1 MPELMTVEEL
11 GQYLRF
17 TNKTVYKMLK
27 QGAIPGIK
35 IGNKWRF
42 EKKAIDNWLHNRMK
56 GKKARVLVVDDDGM
70 IRALF
75 RETLEK
81 EGHTVIGASTGA
93 EGIKCVKESDFDL
106 VFLDLKMPG
115 MDGVELFKQ
124 IKIAKPELPVTI
136 VSGYPGSEMMERAI
150 KHGPLGIMNKPFK
163 IADIIM
169 LVNSYLRTRQST

>member
-1 MPELMTVEEL
+1 
-11 GQYLRF
+11 
-17 TNKTVYKMLK
+17 
-27 QGAIPGIK
+27 
-35 IGNKWRF
+35 
-42 EKKAIDNWLHNRMK
+42 
-56 GKKARVLVVDDDGM
+56 M

-81 EGHTVIGASTGA
+81 EGHTVVGASTGA

-136 VSGYPGSEMMERAI
+136 VSGYPGSEMMERALEQ
-150 KHGPLGIMNKPFK
+150 GPLSVMPKPFG
-163 IADIIM
+163 ASDVVSV
-169 LVNSYLRTRQST
+169 VNSFLRVKASRV